1 MNKNIWLING
11 PNLNMLGK
19 RETSQYGTST
29 LAEIEQNC
37 KDVAD
42 NFNLSLSC
50 FQSNN
55 EGEIVDKIQAIRE
68 SSVGII
74 INAGAYSHTSIAIL
88 DAMKMYEGKVIEVH
102 VSNIYSRE
110 EFRHF
115 SFISQRADGIIAGLG
130 PQVYELAVRGMAGI
144 LDDKKS

>member
-19 RETSQYGTST
+19 RETSKYGTST

-50 FQSNN
+50 HQSNL
-55 EGEIVDKIQAIRE
+55 EGEIVDKIQEIRE
-68 SSVGII
+68 SSVGVI

-88 DAMKMYEGKVIEVH
+88 DALNMYEGKVIEVH

-130 PQVYELAVRGMAGI
+130 PQVYEMAVQGMAGI
-144 LDDKKS
+144 LDDK